1 MEHLSLPN
9 DPVFVEAD
17 VVDLVCWEDYDGGP
31 FLTYPLRKGRAYMI
45 PAPGHVSYLDHER
58 LYPTPVSELESFLQN
73 WLFFGLLHEILG
85 ELYDRKDFV
94 RRDESS
100 TTPTTVVST
109 AKLLALIDTWIRGIA
124 MADSNHRISY
134 DHIGECLWL
143 VRTTLQAVPADFNS
157 SQKYS
162 IASVAELIGFAANKA
177 FDVQP
182 LDSKCPTAWTL
193 NFSNMQKESQMLSC
207 GWCPAEIARS
217 VHLFKSLQT
226 LHFLSRMRNFK
237 SQQRHRWCSTERCE
251 AYQSNLVRYQT
262 VHRTVDC
269 PCDDYISDLPAL
281 TRILAKGALPLL
293 RISKSESLD
302 DFSVELVE
310 SQKDSSYIALSHTW
324 ADGLGNPSA
333 NALPRCQLLHISNL
347 ASAIANSAEP
357 ASTMF
362 NEQAVIWIDTL
373 CCPAVPG
380 EARQMALAQMKR
392 TYQEA
397 DHVLVLDSSLRAY
410 NRHSLSAVEACVR
423 IFTSGWMRRL
433 WTLQEGSLAKRI
445 WFQFQDSAI
454 ELHSL
459 WLALCRILTT
469 EVGRKGL
476 AFDMLIETRGLRTFS
491 HRHPGDPPLGPGVSV
506 LVNALQHRSVS
517 VASDEPLLIG
527 NLLNLD
533 TGRILQSPIEFRMQV
548 LWSQMCSVPRGI
560 PQNILFHIGPKLAG
574 KGYRWAPATLLI
586 PKHSLAAAILPLA
599 EEKYTGVPSPG
610 GLLVHLPGFF
620 VSSPKSP
627 PGLPDNPWNLFG
639 ALDDT
644 VLYMRDCNKTWYQAT
659 HASSRVA
666 AKDEEKKIRLCK
678 IVRGS
683 DHHAILLASE
693 FDARSDLSDQ
703 TRNALLVK
711 MQHSQDGINHVQSK
725 MQLIVGRVPELL
737 CRMLESTYQ
746 CAENLHE
753 DELSRTVAEMKN
765 NQVSVEHSSYTNTLH
780 SLRQR
785 IRDLAAAIDDV
796 TVRNTA
802 KEYTGSSDDIFFESL
817 IATLYMGR
825 YGLMGLKISGD
836 QQWCVD

>member
-1 MEHLSLPN
+1 MDHLSLPN
-9 DPVFVEAD
+9 DPVFVESD

-31 FLTYPLRKGRAYMI
+31 FLTYPLRKGRAYMV
-45 PAPGHVSYLDHER
+45 PAVGHLPYLDHER
-58 LYPTPVSELESFLQN
+58 LHPTPVSELESFLQT

-85 ELYDRKDFV
+85 ERYDREDFV
-94 RRDESS
+94 RHDESS
-100 TTPTTVVST
+100 STPTTVVST
-109 AKLLALIDTWIRGIA
+109 AKLLALIDAWIRGIA
-124 MADSNHRISY
+124 MTDSNDRLSY

-157 SQKYS
+157 SQRYS

-177 FDVQP
+177 FDVQS
-182 LDSKCPTAWTL
+182 LDSKCPSVWTL
-193 NFSNMQKESQMLSC
+193 NFYNMQKESQMLSS
-207 GWCPAEIARS
+207 GWCPSEIVRS

-226 LHFLSRMRNFK
+226 LHFLSRMEKFG
-237 SQQRHRWCSTERCE
+237 SHQRHRWCSKIRCE
-251 AYQSNLVRYQT
+251 AYQSNLVQYQN

-269 PCDDYISDLPAL
+269 SCDDYITDLPAL
-281 TRILAKGALPLL
+281 DRILAKGALPLL
-293 RISKSESLD
+293 RIIKSESLD

-310 SQKDSSYIALSHTW
+310 CQTDSSYIALSHTW

-347 ASAIANSAEP
+347 ASAIVYSAEP
-357 ASTMF
+357 TSTTF
-362 NEQAVIWIDTL
+362 QKHAVIWVDTL
-373 CCPAVPG
+373 CCPVIPG
-380 EARQMALAQMKR
+380 ESRQLALTQMKR

-397 DHVLVLDSSLRAY
+397 DHVLVLDSSLQIY
-410 NRHSLSAVEACVR
+410 NRHSLSALEACVR

-433 WTLQEGSLAKRI
+433 WTLQEGSLAKKI
-445 WFQFQDSAI
+445 WFQFQDSAV

-459 WLALCRILTT
+459 WLALCRILTA

-476 AFDMLIETRGLRTFS
+476 AFDMLIENRGLRTFF
-491 HRHPGDPPLGPGVSV
+491 HRNPGDPTVGPGVSV
-506 LVNALQHRSVS
+506 LVDALQHRSVS

-533 TGRILQSPIEFRMQV
+533 IDRILQSPVEFRMQI

-560 PQNILFHIGPKLAG
+560 PQNILFHIGPKLAA

-586 PKHSLAAAILPLA
+586 PKDYLAAAILSLA
-599 EEKYTGVPSPG
+599 EEKYTGIPSPE
-610 GLLVHLPGFF
+610 GLLVHLPGIF
-620 VSSPKSP
+620 VSSPKPP
-627 PGLPDNPWNLFG
+627 PGLPDNPWNLLG
-639 ALDDT
+639 GLDDM

-659 HASSRVA
+659 HASSCVA
-666 AKDEEKKIRLCK
+666 AKYEKEKIPLCK
-678 IVRGS
+678 IVCGS

-693 FDARSDLSDQ
+693 FDARYDSGHQ
-703 TRNALLVK
+703 ARNALLVE

-725 MQLIVGRVPELL
+725 LQLVVGRVPELL

-746 CAENLHE
+746 CAQNLRE
-753 DELSRTVAEMKN
+753 DELSRTVAEMN
-765 NQVSVEHSSYTNTLH
+765 NDRVSVEHPSYTSVLH

-785 IRDLAAAIDDV
+785 IRDLAATIDDV

-802 KEYTGSSDDIFFESL
+802 KEYTGSSDDILFESL
-817 IATLYMGR
+817 IATLYVGR
-825 YGLMGLKISGD
+825 YGLMGLKTLGD